1 LDSVGERLALT
12 DWLAELKYDPLKTL
26 TVSGNAAV
34 AYFARRDLL
43 GEDTGP
49 LEAVWNLPEA
59 EKIIRKQMDDGSWR
73 PSGKASEYPPG
84 HKTLLE
90 TFKALRTLVRRYKFT
105 RDHEAIHGASEYL
118 FGWQIPVGDFRG
130 FIGDQYA
137 TYYTGEIM
145 AVLILCGYADDPR
158 IHRGFEWLLSM
169 RQDDGGWTIP
179 ILTHR
184 FDRATWLKITGGPW
198 ETIEPDRSKPF
209 SHNWTDMALRAFA
222 VHPEYCHREEAI
234 HAAGLLKARF
244 FKPDVYTSYRDPG
257 YWVRFLFWW
266 PNLVTSLDSLSRMG
280 FSRDDPDI
288 GRAVEWLV
296 EHQRPDGL
304 WSTSYKAGDVEKD
317 TPVTREREL
326 WLTLDICRI
335 MKRFSEKGVKP

>member
-1 LDSVGERLALT
+1 MTEWLKELRHNPLDA
-12 DWLAELKYDPLKTL
+12 L

-34 AYFARRDLL
+34 TYFARRDLL
-43 GEDTGP
+43 GEDPGP
-49 LEAVWNLPEA
+49 VEAVWRLPEVV
-59 EKIIRKQMDDGSWR
+59 KVLRKQRGDGSWR
-73 PSGKASEYPPG
+73 PSGEDDGHPPGRRALVETFKTLRLLVRRHQLTRQHEAVARASEYM
-84 HKTLLE
+84 
-90 TFKALRTLVRRYKFT
+90 
-105 RDHEAIHGASEYL
+105 
-118 FGWQIPVGDFRG
+118 FGWQTLGGDFRG

-137 TYYTGEIM
+137 TYYTGETM
-145 AVLILCGYADDPR
+145 AVLTLCGYADDPR
-158 IHRGFEWLLSM
+158 IRRGFQWLLSA
-169 RQDDGGWTIP
+169 RQVDGGWTIP

-184 FDRATWLKITGGPW
+184 LDRATWIRATAGPW

-222 VHPEYCHREEAI
+222 VHPEYRCSDEAQ
-234 HAAGLLKARF
+234 HAARLLKSRF
-244 FKPDVYTSYRDPG
+244 FKPDAYSSYRDPG

-288 GRAVEWLV
+288 SRAVDWFV

-304 WSTSYKAGDVEKD
+304 WSTSYKAGDSVKD

-326 WLTLDICRI
+326 WLTLEICRI
-335 MKRFSEKGVKP
+335 LKRLGEKRG

>member
-73 PSGKASEYPPG
+73 PSGKAGEYPPG

-118 FGWQIPVGDFRG
+118 FGWQTPVGDFRG

-184 FDRATWLKITGGPW
+184 FDRATWLRITGGPW

>member
-1 LDSVGERLALT
+1 LALT
-12 DWLAELKYDPLKTL
+12 DWLAELRYDPLKTL
-26 TVSGNAAV
+26 TTSGNEAV

-49 LEAVWNLPEA
+49 LEAVWSLPEA
-59 EKIIRKQMDDGSWR
+59 EKILRKQMEDGSWR
-73 PSGKASEYPPG
+73 PSGKAGGYPPG
-84 HKTLLE
+84 HKALLE
-90 TFKALRTLVRRYKFT
+90 TFKALRVLVRRYQFT

-118 FGWQIPVGDFRG
+118 FGWQTPVGDFRG

-145 AVLILCGYADDPR
+145 TVLILCGYADDLR

-184 FDRATWLKITGGPW
+184 FDRATWLRITGGPW
-198 ETIEPDRSKPF
+198 ETIEPDRSRPF

-222 VHPEYCHREEAI
+222 VHPEYCRREEAI
-234 HAAGLLKARF
+234 HAAGLLKAQF

-266 PNLVTSLDSLSRMG
+266 PNLVTSMDSLSRMG

-288 GRAVEWLV
+288 GRAVEWFV
-296 EHQRPDGL
+296 EHQRADGL
-304 WSTSYKAGDVEKD
+304 WSTSYKAGDVERD
-317 TPVTREREL
+317 TPVAREREL

-335 MKRFSEKGVKP
+335 LKRLGENRG